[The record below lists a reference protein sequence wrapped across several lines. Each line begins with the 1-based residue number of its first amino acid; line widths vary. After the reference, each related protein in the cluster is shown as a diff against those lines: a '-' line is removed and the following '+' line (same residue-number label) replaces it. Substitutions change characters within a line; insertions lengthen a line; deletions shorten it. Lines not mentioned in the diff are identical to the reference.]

1 MGNDLISTETGEA
14 FFDGAIP
21 EYESI
26 KRIGTGNAEPQDAM
40 LLLYLLHFKNPTVP
54 KEKPTTE
61 EKIVEEPIKNT
72 TQKATTK
79 PKSTKPK
86 KGEAYEAS
94 KLKPNTPEHKAQR
107 WKDYENRMQDN
118 PKKYSYERWSKQYDT
133 NMKNAKFGLSQE
145 QVYRNKFGGK
155 SETLKTKFTNR
166 QIDISKTDE
175 LYAGQLKTGKVS
187 LTKQAKIDII
197 KDEWLVKQGYNVEYI
212 LEKGASKNFIDAL
225 NNAGINHKIGT
236 QLP

>member
-1 MGNDLISTETGEA
+1 MGSDLIYKETSEA

-40 LLLYLLHFKNPTVP
+40 LLLYLLHLKNPTP
-54 KEKPTTE
+54 KEKPVTE
-61 EKIVEEPIKNT
+61 EPVKNNTLTEPEPIK
-72 TQKATTK
+72 
-79 PKSTKPK
+79 K
-86 KGEAYEAS
+86 KGDGEAFEAEP
-94 KLKPNTPEHKAQR
+94 LKPNTPEHKAQR
-107 WKDYENRMQDN
+107 WKDYENRMKDN

-145 QVYRNKFGGK
+145 QAYRNKFGGK